1 MAIMAREKSGFP
13 ESGLVRKTYCI
24 RRLDFPPSVRLT
36 RKSLLRWFAL
46 SIGLISERES
56 RQTALDILDSVLY
69 SIFALREPMTSE
81 ELLGLIKHRSDKT
94 VSEKLLLY
102 HLHRLAELGLIV
114 RKKKRYCFNSAPKS
128 APDSFAEGFNHWVSA
143 DAIETLSG
151 IESAFEELSKVYKK

>member
-1 MAIMAREKSGFP
+1 MPAQPKGFEFP

-46 SIGLISERES
+46 SIGIISERES

-69 SIFALREPMTSE
+69 SVFCLREPATSE
-81 ELLGLIKHRSDKT
+81 ELLAFIKRRSGKT

-102 HLHRLAELGLIV
+102 HLHRLAELGLIC

-128 APDSFAEGFNHWVSA
+128 EPNSFAEGFNHWVSREA
-143 DAIETLSG
+143 METLSG
-151 IESAFEELSKVYKK
+151 IESAFEELSKAYRK